1 MSEKGKRLDGKV
13 ALITGGG
20 SGIGKGIAAWFI
32 REGARVMLADI
43 SEENLA
49 AAQQELG
56 SASAAIKMDVT
67 VEQEVEQGVAAA
79 VQKFGRLDVL
89 VNSAGTGGMSAIVD
103 TPVESWDD
111 VIGVCLKGTFLCIK
125 HAASQMIAQGNGG
138 AIVSIASLNSR
149 QPAEGMAAYC
159 SAKAAME
166 MLTKVAA
173 MELGAHKI
181 RVNAI
186 SPGLIDTPLT
196 NPMFGMPGV
205 LEGFLE
211 NTPLGRYGTTD
222 DIAAAALFLVSDD
235 ASWITAETLLVDGG
249 AVTRRYPDLMKI
261 VMGG

>member
-1 MSEKGKRLDGKV
+1 MSDNGKRLDGKV

-20 SGIGKGIAAWFI
+20 SGIGKGTAKRFI
-32 REGARVMLADI
+32 QEGAQVMLADI

-56 SASAAIKMDVT
+56 ENSATIKMNVT
-67 VEQEVEQGVAAA
+67 VEEEVEHAVAAT
-79 VQKFGRLDVL
+79 VQKFGRLDVM
-89 VNSAGTGGMSAIVD
+89 VNSAGVGTMSAILD
-103 TPVESWDD
+103 TDAESWDD
-111 VIGVCLKGTFLCIK
+111 VLAVDLKGPFLCIK
-125 HAASQMIAQGNGG
+125 HAATQMIAQGDGG
-138 AIVSIASLNSR
+138 AIISIASLNSR
-149 QPAEGMAAYC
+149 QPAEGMASYC
-159 SAKAAME
+159 SAKAGVE

-196 NPMFGMPGV
+196 NGMFGMPGV

-211 NTPLGRYGTTD
+211 NTPLGRYGSPD
-222 DIAAAALFLVSDD
+222 DIAAAALFLASDD
-235 ASWITAETLLVDGG
+235 ASWITAETLFVDGG
-249 AVTRRYPDLMKI
+249 ALTKRYPDLMKI